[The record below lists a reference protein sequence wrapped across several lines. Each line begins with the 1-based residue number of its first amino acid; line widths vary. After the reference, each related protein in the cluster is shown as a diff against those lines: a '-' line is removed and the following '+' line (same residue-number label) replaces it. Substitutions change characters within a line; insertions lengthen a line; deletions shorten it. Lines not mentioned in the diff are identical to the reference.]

1 MIEVNQEFILPT
13 YPAKGG
19 QAFGEDRITIGEWVM
34 HLCEFNKKM
43 KD

>member
-1 MIEVNQEFILPT
+1 LNDVEYQSLFALNIIKSCKMIEVNQEFILPT

-19 QAFGEDRITIGEWVM
+19 QAFG
-34 HLCEFNKKM
+34 

>member
-19 QAFGEDRITIGEWVM
+19 QAFGKDWITIVKRAM
-34 HLCEFNKKM
+34 HLCGFNKTM